1 MSIPL
6 NIRITPEQ
14 EAIIKEEL
22 DAGRFR
28 SVEELIGEALQGLQR
43 RERSSTTSV
52 PSGTQ
57 REAVGEM
64 LAFVESNKTRLE
76 GVSVKDLIR
85 KAASSASVKIA

>member
-28 SVEELIGEALQGLQR
+28 SVEELIGEALQALQR
-43 RERSSTTSV
+43 RERSSTTSAS
-52 PSGTQ
+52 SGTQ

-76 GVSVKDLIR
+76 GVSVKDLVHEGHR
-85 KAASSASVKIA
+85 L

>member
-14 EAIIKEEL
+14 EAIIREEL

-28 SVEELIGEALQGLQR
+28 SVEELIGEALQALQR
-43 RERSSTTSV
+43 RERSSTTSAS
-52 PSGTQ
+52 SGTQ

-76 GVSVKDLIR
+76 GVSVKDLVHEGHR
-85 KAASSASVKIA
+85 L